1 MVVSDNFNNRLPVSR
16 KPTITIGLV
25 GGIASGK
32 SEVARMLAEQGAFV
46 FHADREGHELL
57 LHPDIRD
64 AVVREFGNTILD
76 SQQQIDRKQ
85 LAERVF
91 GEDEASLQN
100 LRALEK
106 ILHPAIRERF
116 HASIKNLRG
125 APVCRVVLLDAP
137 LLFEAGWEG
146 LCDAVVFVECP
157 SSQRIARASLRGW
170 SEGEFARRES
180 KQLAVEEK
188 RRRSDFI
195 VDNSGTLESLRE
207 QVLALWN
214 QLIAMCKVPPYD
226 K

>member
-1 MVVSDNFNNRLPVSR
+1 MVVSDNLNHRLPISP

-32 SEVARMLAEQGAFV
+32 SEVARMLAELGAFV

-57 LHPDIRD
+57 HHPDIRD
-64 AVVREFGNTILD
+64 AVVREFGNSILD
-76 SQQQIDRKQ
+76 SQQQIDRKR

-91 GEDEASLQN
+91 GDDGASHQN

-116 HASIKNLRG
+116 HASIQKLRDP
-125 APVCRVVLLDAP
+125 ACPVVLLDAP
-137 LLFEAGWEG
+137 LLFEARWEG

-157 SSQRIARASLRGW
+157 LSQRIFRARLRGW
-170 SEGEFARRES
+170 SEEEFMRRES

-188 RRRSDFI
+188 RSRSDFI
-195 VDNSGTLESLRE
+195 VDNSGTLESLHE
-207 QVLALWN
+207 QVLALWK
-214 QLIAMCKVPPYD
+214 QLIAVSQAPPD
-226 K
+226 NQ